1 MCVLVIQSCPTLWDT
16 VDYSPPGSSVLRPFS
31 RQEYWSGLPFPLQ
44 GIFLNQGLNPGLPHC
59 RQILYHLNQQGSPPV
74 GIPNMFPVCCYI
86 SIRNNTKY
94 RCPWLR
100 MVQHKIFQF
109 YKNLIF
115 FHLVI
120 CSKILSHNA
129 GKQQLSHSS
138 QLATWSWGWTTD
150 TLTTILYPYNLSAF
164 HFQYLIQYIVCAGL
178 SCSVAHSSLWP
189 FRL

>member
-1 MCVLVIQSCPTLWDT
+1 MGLVPSCIWFFVTLCIVAHQAT
-16 VDYSPPGSSVLRPFS
+16 LTMGFS

-44 GIFLNQGLNPGLPHC
+44 GIFLTQGLNPGLPHC
-59 RQILYHLNQQGSPPV
+59 RQILYHRTSKEALLL

-94 RCPWLR
+94 KCPWLR

-150 TLTTILYPYNLSAF
+150 TLTTILYPYDLSAF